1 MAAVFLAPLLFVGY
15 DSIVGPDGPTA
26 AFYRE
31 LVSRPLYYRV
41 LENTVEISV
50 LATLCTLLVGYPIAY
65 HLSRQS
71 PRRRA
76 LFTILVLLPFWT
88 SILVKSFAFTI
99 LLGRAGILNGMLARV
114 GLPPLALLFNR
125 LGVMIGLTHYL
136 LPFMVFAILPSLLAQ
151 PPELRRA
158 AEVMGAGSLRIFCRI
173 TLPLSVP
180 GVMAGVLLC
189 LILGMGSFVI
199 PALLGGRT
207 DLMIANLIDFDVHET
222 LDWNE
227 ASAIAAVLVVLTGIF
242 TLLLGRVRGA
252 ELLGGGR

>member
-1 MAAVFLAPLLFVGY
+1 MAAVFLAPLAFVGY
-15 DSIVGPDGPTA
+15 ESVVGPDGLTT

-41 LENTVEISV
+41 LENTVEISA
-50 LATLCTLLVGYPIAY
+50 LATLCTLLVAYPIAY
-65 HLSRQS
+65 HLARRS

-76 LFTILVLLPFWT
+76 LLTILVLLPFWT

-99 LLGRAGILNGMLARV
+99 LLGRAGILNGLLGRI
-114 GLPPLALLFNR
+114 GIPPLPLLFNR
-125 LGVMIGLTHYL
+125 FGVMIGLTHYL
-136 LPFMVFAILPSLLAQ
+136 LPFMVFAILPSLLSQ

-158 AEVMGAGSLRIFCRI
+158 AEVMGAGSLRIFWRV
-173 TLPLSVP
+173 TLPLSLP
-180 GVMAGVLLC
+180 GVMAGALLC

-227 ASAIAAVLVVLTGIF
+227 ASAIAVVLVVLTGLF
-242 TLLLGRVRGA
+242 ALLLGRVRGA
-252 ELLGGGR
+252 ELLGEHR